1 MNSNSKT
8 NNLIDK
14 FISFLIEKTLS
25 QKINEGSDMTN
36 SNKFNFSDGT
46 LDSCLD
52 VKNFKNLQNLI
63 KIFCLICFLPY
74 GIIGMFFVNKSMLF
88 IPCLI
93 LGTFTVLLSM
103 FFSIRLQAIQEGVKF
118 KINNYTEN
126 LDKFISENKDNIE
139 YLKGIE
145 ILEQSLKNSN
155 KTNISIDSNFIVN
168 SFSSSRVD
176 NQSSIKQIN
185 SSTNNFEVNLP
196 IDKNNNN
203 IENSKAFYKI

>member
-1 MNSNSKT
+1 MTSNSKT

-25 QKINEGSDMTN
+25 RKINE
-36 SNKFNFSDGT
+36 SNNKRDSNQFIFSDEM
-46 LDSCLD
+46 LDSSLD
-52 VKNFKNLQNLI
+52 SKNFKNLQNLI

-118 KINNYTEN
+118 KIKNYSEN

-139 YLKGIE
+139 YLKGLE
-145 ILEQSLKNSN
+145 ILEQSLKNNN
-155 KTNISIDSNFIVN
+155 KPNISIDSNFIAN
-168 SFSSSRVD
+168 SFSSARNT
-176 NQSSIKQIN
+176 NQTSSEEIN
-185 SSTNNFEVNLP
+185 SSSHNFQVNMA
-196 IDKNNNN
+196 IEKNKNDL
-203 IENSKAFYKI
+203 ENSKTL

>member
-1 MNSNSKT
+1 MTSNSKT

-25 QKINEGSDMTN
+25 RKINEGNNMRN
-36 SNKFNFSDGT
+36 SNQFNFSDGI
-46 LDSCLD
+46 LDSSLD
-52 VKNFKNLQNLI
+52 AKNFKNLQNLI

-103 FFSIRLQAIQEGVKF
+103 FFSIRLQAIQEGIKF
-118 KINNYTEN
+118 KINNYSEN

-139 YLKGIE
+139 YLKGLE
-145 ILEQSLKNSN
+145 ILEQSLKNNN
-155 KTNISIDSNFIVN
+155 KPNISIDSNFIAN
-168 SFSSSRVD
+168 SFSSARNT
-176 NQSSIKQIN
+176 NQTSSEEIN
-185 SSTNNFEVNLP
+185 SSSHNFQVNMA
-196 IDKNNNN
+196 IEKNKNDL
-203 IENSKAFYKI
+203 ENSKTL